1 MRYIESL
8 SCRRKS
14 AVVRTGLILR
24 SLAVAT
30 LVLAGT
36 LTAAEIADAKYLV
49 VPWVNKPATPAM
61 LESQL
66 PKPLPTPKPKTD
78 APLCTLSQ
86 LVELPPSGLQWM
98 QNIGIAI
105 RLRNIASSAC
115 LLKGTPSVVAS
126 SSGHPN
132 VVATPRG
139 LRATDGEVADT
150 PAGATVYSDVSVPVI
165 CATDPGGS
173 EAGLPAYHSLVVTL
187 PGGHTWTISGLK
199 LYFPCGL
206 QVTPFIMPTPPV
218 RYPPYWLQYLVP
230 RVSLPNSVKAG
241 GTLAY
246 EITLKNPLNRPV
258 SLSPCPLYIE
268 HSTNLKLEYQL
279 NCSIVRTI
287 PAHGYF
293 IYRMKMAIPGSTPPG
308 PLTVYWSV
316 IGPNTIQSRATV
328 NVR

>member
-1 MRYIESL
+1 
-8 SCRRKS
+8 
-14 AVVRTGLILR
+14 VRTSLILR

-30 LVLAGT
+30 IIAGA
-36 LTAAEIADAKYLV
+36 LSGAGIADAKYLV
-49 VPWVNKPATPAM
+49 VPWANKPATPAM

-78 APLCTLSQ
+78 APLCTSSQ
-86 LVELPPSGLQWM
+86 LVELPPTGLQWM

-105 RLRNIASSAC
+105 RLRNIGPSAC
-115 LLKGTPSVVAS
+115 LLKGTPAVVAS

-139 LRATDGEVADT
+139 LAATDGEVADT
-150 PAGATVYSDVSVPVI
+150 PAGATVYADVSVPVI
-165 CATDPGGS
+165 CTADPGGS

-187 PGGHTWTISGLK
+187 PGGHTWTINGLK

-206 QVTPFIMPTPPV
+206 QVTPFIMPRPPTA
-218 RYPPYWLQYLVP
+218 YPPYWLRYLVP
-230 RVSLPNSVKAG
+230 RVSLPTSVKAG

-246 EITLKNPLNRPV
+246 EVTLKNPLNRAVP
-258 SLSPCPLYIE
+258 LSPCPLYIE
-268 HSTNLKLEYQL
+268 HASTNLKLEYQL
-279 NCSIVRTI
+279 NCSVVRTI

-293 IYRMKMAIPGSTPPG
+293 IYQMKMAIPGSTPPG